1 VSVALKAETSLTA
14 HFGLA
19 GVVLAGDVAL
29 SLTGG
34 AFRPAVPPG
43 DWLVG
48 SGLAGSAGDGVVF
61 PATDGV
67 AFPATETNGSLNCF
81 SLPAKYNV
89 AQKAM

>member
-1 VSVALKAETSLTA
+1 MSVALKAETSLTA

-29 SLTGG
+29 SLTG
-34 AFRPAVPPG
+34 AFRLVVPPG
-43 DWLVG
+43 DLLRG
-48 SGLAGSAGDGVVF
+48 SGPAGSAGGGVVF
-61 PATDGV
+61 PSTDGV